1 MFIMAKTENALAYL
15 DDKQPK
21 DLKVTVDFR
30 VNANDYV
37 FFVNL
42 YLRNFRWLRFLRHH
56 HRSIPVHNYR
66 HPLQNNRSNCL
77 MNIQK

>member
-42 YLRNFRWLRFLRHH
+42 YLIFTWWFF
-56 HRSIPVHNYR
+56 
-66 HPLQNNRSNCL
+66 SN
-77 MNIQK
+77 